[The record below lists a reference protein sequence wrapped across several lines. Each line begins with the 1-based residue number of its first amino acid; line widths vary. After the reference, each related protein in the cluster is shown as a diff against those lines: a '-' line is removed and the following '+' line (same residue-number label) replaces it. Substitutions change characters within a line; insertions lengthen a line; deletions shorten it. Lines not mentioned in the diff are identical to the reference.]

1 MMIDKI
7 NTIIVSEVPES
18 ILLLK
23 QVFETSDYKV
33 IFEGKNLQE
42 QTGTWLI
49 EPDLLIVIMDN
60 IDQAAI
66 TQLKMINQ
74 HYPLP
79 IVVFTNVG
87 SDEDIE
93 HAVESGVTSYIVN
106 GFAESRVI
114 PILTAA
120 RARFKQQ
127 TKLLKQIGELQTT
140 LVERKVIDRAKGLVM
155 QQRQC
160 TEDEAYKLLRTTA
173 MAQNARMAVL
183 AQNIIDT
190 ASLLTK

>member
-7 NTIIVSEVPES
+7 NTIIVSDVPES

-66 TQLKMINQ
+66 TQLKTINQ